1 MASKQVWLYRVAS
14 AAAGNLAA
22 GWEGEILG
30 MTEEDQ
36 DELSEAEQERL
47 VWAVN
52 EVQRRLHAMGTRE
65 E

>member
-1 MASKQVWLYRVAS
+1 MASREVWLYRIAS

-30 MTEEDQ
+30 FTEDQQ
-36 DELSEAEQERL
+36 DELSDAEHARL
-47 VWAVN
+47 VWASR
-52 EVQRRLHAMGTRE
+52 EVQSRLHRMGKRE